1 MAIAP
6 VFAHEIEALQSYDA
20 MAYVGAVLVVM
31 VAAVAASI
39 PPSRKAVRLDPV
51 TALRCD

>member
-1 MAIAP
+1 
-6 VFAHEIEALQSYDA
+6 VFANQIEALQTYDA
-20 MAYVGAVLVVM
+20 VAYGGAVLVVM
-31 VAAVAASI
+31 AAAVAASI